1 MIRANSNINSR
12 KNQSMNAQNQYS
24 DDWLDDFGEELE
36 DRLDHHSA
44 KNVKKFRDSQG
55 DPVKKSGL
63 RKENKPDRGKKDSDV

>member
-1 MIRANSNINSR
+1 M
-12 KNQSMNAQNQYS
+12 KAQNQYS